1 MVALPSS
8 SYNMVN
14 IIVLF
19 YISQIIFTVFYP
31 SLKDL
36 RETWKNENI
45 YIYNFCCKGKGF
57 LCHAFRAFLY
67 LLQQIFKRVF

>member
-19 YISQIIFTVFYP
+19 YIYQIIFTVFYP

-45 YIYNFCCKGKGF
+45 YIILIAKAKVFYAT
-57 LCHAFRAFLY
+57 LAFLY